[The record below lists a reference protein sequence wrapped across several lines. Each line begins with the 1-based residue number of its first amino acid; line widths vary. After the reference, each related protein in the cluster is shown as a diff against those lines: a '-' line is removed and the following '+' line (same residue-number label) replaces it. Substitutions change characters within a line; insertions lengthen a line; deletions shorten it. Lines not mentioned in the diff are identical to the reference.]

1 MHNGSSIKEKTGE
14 GQEQQVNRN
23 SGTSESAD
31 LRRCRLD
38 QQRRSGPHNPRE
50 KAPVAC
56 PFKGAAK
63 EGHNT
68 T

>member
-1 MHNGSSIKEKTGE
+1 M
-14 GQEQQVNRN
+14 NRN